1 MITPNIRDIIS
12 LAESKKYPIFNN
24 NSFKYNLNIWGIRSN
39 NKDVTSFNDTFVV
52 FRKYAGNWVIE
63 YFQGTTDP
71 SNLTLERPENSTG
84 TAIVKEGHYSGL
96 WGYGF
101 HKQRKDHKALVQI
114 RPITVYRDNNK
125 NNVLDF
131 NVKTETGIFGINMHR
146 ASAYGITANIGLYSA
161 GCQVH
166 ADVNKY
172 NNVFIPLIEGS
183 IKEGLNS
190 FSYTLIKESD
200 L

>member
-1 MITPNIRDIIS
+1 MITPNVRDLIA
-12 LAESKKYPIFNN
+12 LANSKGYPIFENKVYN
-24 NSFKYNLNIWGIRSN
+24 YNLNIWGIRSN

-52 FRKYAGNWVIE
+52 FRKYANSWVVE

-71 SNLTLERPENSTG
+71 SDLTLAKPENSKG
-84 TAIVKEGHYSGL
+84 TAIVKEGHYTGV
-96 WGYGF
+96 WGFGY
-101 HKQRKDHKALVQI
+101 HKQRRDHKALVQI

-125 NNVLDF
+125 DNNLDF
-131 NVKTETGIFGINMHR
+131 NVSVETGMFGINMHR
-146 ASAYGITANIGLYSA
+146 ASAYGTTAKIGLYSA

-172 NNVFIPLIEGS
+172 NEVFIPLIENS
-183 IKEGLNS
+183 LREGLNS